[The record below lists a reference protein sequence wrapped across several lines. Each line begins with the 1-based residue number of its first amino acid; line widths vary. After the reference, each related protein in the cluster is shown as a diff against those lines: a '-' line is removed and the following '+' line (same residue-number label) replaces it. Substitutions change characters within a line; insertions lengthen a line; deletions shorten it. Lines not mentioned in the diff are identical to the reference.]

1 MLRILAHFLEPV
13 APGSARTVRGCGVH
27 RSLVLPSRLLRGESP
42 AVPPVSRRPRA
53 RPRPPPRQP
62 DLPLEIPP
70 PPQLIPLAE
79 AQRWLGVSPET
90 FARLLC
96 TGQLPVVHVGRRAR
110 IEDTVLL
117 AWLAAQGRVPAHGEA

>member
-1 MLRILAHFLEPV
+1 MPLA
-13 APGSARTVRGCGVH
+13 
-27 RSLVLPSRLLRGESP
+27 
-42 AVPPVSRRPRA
+42 SRRPHA
-53 RPRPPPRQP
+53 RPRSSPRQP
-62 DLPLEIPP
+62 DLPLEIPA

-96 TGQLPVVHVGRRAR
+96 TGQLPVVHVGRKAR

-117 AWLAAQGRVPAHGEA
+117 AWLAAHGRVSSRGEA